1 MSILPVSI
9 AIIYPKLLTQVLVFP
24 HNISLSIVQS
34 GRIRFDL
41 FSQLDTS
48 RRHTTMWTPK
58 ILRPLDYLAISTL
71 PSTASL
77 SKINSRSQFFTG
89 QYQLSL
95 CRSYD
100 VCHVESAIVR
110 LVFPTVKRI
119 DAPYLSRLLFPIR
132 TMNYRNRGASLI
144 LSIYW
149 P

>member
-1 MSILPVSI
+1 M
-9 AIIYPKLLTQVLVFP
+9 VFP
-24 HNISLSIVQS
+24 HNTSLSTVQS

-48 RRHTTMWTPK
+48 RRHTTTWTPK
-58 ILRPLDYLAISTL
+58 ILRPLEYLAISTL

-119 DAPYLSRLLFPIR
+119 DALFIATPIR
-132 TMNYRNRGASLI
+132 NSDHELQKPGSIVNFKYLLALNLHSLG
-144 LSIYW
+144 LSSPRIRLG
-149 P
+149 